1 MEVQILP
8 AHDGLDDR
16 MEFSDGCVRLGEHPP
31 PYHGGYAAKMNLQ
44 LVDCFG
50 ETMGEG
56 HPAKNGTL
64 YERPPFVCVSNV
76 TLRQQFADF
85 AHRRPPLQTSPA
97 GEEMNLNW

>member
-16 MEFSDGCVRLGEHPP
+16 MEFSDGRVRLGEHPP

-50 ETMGEG
+50 GNHG
-56 HPAKNGTL
+56 R
-64 YERPPFVCVSNV
+64 RPSCEKRYSLRKAPFVCVSNV

-97 GEEMNLNW
+97 GARE